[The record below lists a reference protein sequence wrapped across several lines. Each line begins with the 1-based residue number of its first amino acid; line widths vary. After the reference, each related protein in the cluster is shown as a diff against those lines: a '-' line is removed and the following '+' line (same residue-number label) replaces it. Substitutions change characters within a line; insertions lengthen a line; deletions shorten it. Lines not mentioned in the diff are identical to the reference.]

1 MPFVTVQSS
10 TGSIIFSHFFCN
22 NNEVLAWVSIL
33 GSCVN
38 VLTWSKRC
46 VALYFCVYLHCRGH
60 EVVCMCYVFVCI
72 VAWHHLNNAFP
83 WKGAFES
90 QKVWVSTVYAALSL
104 DNAQTNYKWKIQRT
118 TQNKTIIQKYE
129 TRNSSAV
136 SVNSFCKLV
145 FSMHVC
151 RCEFEP
157 STLQMYY
164 SACVLTVKICAF
176 ICYQVNCHF

>member
-104 DNAQTNYKWKIQRT
+104 DNAQKNYKLKIQRT
-118 TQNKTIIQKYE
+118 KQNDNSKNIRQEIQMQWVWTLFVNLYFQCMCADVSLSPPLCECTIVHVFPPCRYVRLFA
-129 TRNSSAV
+129 TR
-136 SVNSFCKLV
+136 
-145 FSMHVC
+145 
-151 RCEFEP
+151 
-157 STLQMYY
+157 
-164 SACVLTVKICAF
+164 
-176 ICYQVNCHF
+176 